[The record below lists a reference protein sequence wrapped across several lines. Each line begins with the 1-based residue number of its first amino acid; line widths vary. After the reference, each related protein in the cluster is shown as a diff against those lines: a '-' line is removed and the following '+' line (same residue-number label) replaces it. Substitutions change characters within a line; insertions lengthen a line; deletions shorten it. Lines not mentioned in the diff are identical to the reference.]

1 MSIAVI
7 SNSDSK
13 STEAVDGNLA
23 DLASKKESEDEINDS
38 ASSELDDESKDESE
52 ASESEDN
59 ESEENEKH
67 IEKPKKQGGFQRRIN
82 KLNAKL
88 SAKEQEAD
96 YWRQEAQKAK
106 GQSVPNQKKANQY
119 DESTSAKPK
128 SDDFESHEEYIDA
141 LTDWKMEAKISDY
154 ENKKRV
160 ELARN
165 EVQTKVKTHAERV
178 KAFVSKHDD
187 FHDLMEEV
195 DDVRV
200 SGAVQEIILDSENG
214 PALMYEL
221 AKNRDEFERICSM
234 TPLKAAKALGQFEAK
249 LMSSISKE
257 KKETIQT
264 SKAPK
269 PPTPIRSQSK
279 KATAKSIY
287 DSELSQAEY
296 EALRKRQLSK

>member
-1 MSIAVI
+1 MSITVI

-23 DLASKKESEDEINDS
+23 DLASKKESEDEINES
-38 ASSELDDESKDESE
+38 ASSEVDDESKDESE
-52 ASESEDN
+52 TSESEEN

-96 YWRQEAQKAK
+96 YWRQEAEKAK
-106 GQSVPNQKKANQY
+106 GQSVPNQKKVNQY
-119 DESTSAKPK
+119 DESISAKPK
-128 SDDFESHEEYIDA
+128 PDDFESHEEYVDA
-141 LTDWKMEAKISDY
+141 LTDWKVENKIADY
-154 ENKKRV
+154 EHKKRL
-160 ELARN
+160 ENARD

-195 DDVRV
+195 DDVKV

-221 AKNRDEFERICSM
+221 AKNRDEFERICAM

-249 LMSSISKE
+249 LISSKD
-257 KKETIQT
+257 KKEPIKH
-264 SKAPK
+264 SKAPA

-287 DSELSQAEY
+287 DRDISQAEY
-296 EALRKRQLSK
+296 EALRRKQLSK